1 MTPFT
6 AELIGTM
13 LLILLGDGV
22 VANVLLNDTKGH
34 NGGLIVI
41 TTAWGLAVY
50 VGVVVAGP
58 YSGAHLNPAV
68 TIGLALAGKFP
79 WASVPAYILAQM
91 IGALIGA
98 FLVWLMYYD
107 HFQRNN
113 KPDSILAVFCT
124 GPAIRNYTSNIVSE
138 LIGSFVLIFTVFY
151 IVGAEITPTKTPIGL
166 GSVGALPVALLVWVI
181 GLSLGGTT
189 GYAINP
195 ARDLGPRIFET
206 IVGFKNNG
214 LTDGSNA
221 WIPPVLGPLVGGVLG
236 AIAYDLF
243 IGRALVKAH
252 RIVTEQRPE
261 GMDAS
266 YKEAA

>member
-1 MTPFT
+1 MTAFM
-6 AELIGTM
+6 AEMIGTM

-22 VANVLLNDTKGH
+22 VANVLLNDTKGN
-34 NGGLIVI
+34 NGGLIAI

-68 TIGLALAGKFP
+68 TIGLAIAGKFA
-79 WASVPAYILAQM
+79 WAKVLPYIAAQM
-91 IGALIGA
+91 LGAFIGA

-107 HFQRNN
+107 HFQRTN

-124 GPAIRNYTSNIVSE
+124 GPAIRNYTSNIISE
-138 LIGSFVLIFTVFY
+138 IIGAFVLIFTVFY
-151 IVGAEITPTKTPIGL
+151 IAGAEITPTKTPIGL

-195 ARDLGPRIFET
+195 ARDLGPRIIHFLVPIKSKGT
-206 IVGFKNNG
+206 S
-214 LTDGSNA
+214 DWAYA
-221 WIPPVLGPLVGGVLG
+221 WIPVLGPIAGA
-236 AIAYDLF
+236 AIA
-243 IGRALVKAH
+243 ALVYLNLP
-252 RIVTEQRPE
+252 R
-261 GMDAS
+261 
-266 YKEAA
+266 

>member
-1 MTPFT
+1 MTPFM

-22 VANVLLNDTKGH
+22 VANVLLTDTKGN
-34 NGGLIVI
+34 NGGIIVI

-50 VGVVVAGP
+50 VGVVVAAP
-58 YSGAHLNPAV
+58 FSGAHLNPAI

-91 IGALIGA
+91 IGALIGS

-113 KPDSILAVFCT
+113 KPDAILSVFCT
-124 GPAIRNYTSNIVSE
+124 GPAIRNYVSNITSE
-138 LIGSFVLIFTVFY
+138 LIGAFVLMFTVFY
-151 IVGAEITPTKTPIGL
+151 IVGAEITPSKTPIGL

-195 ARDLGPRIFET
+195 ARDLGPRIIHFLVP
-206 IVGFKNNG
+206 IKNKG
-214 LTDGSNA
+214 TSDWAYA
-221 WIPPVLGPLVGGVLG
+221 WIPVLGPIAG
-236 AIAYDLF
+236 AA
-243 IGRALVKAH
+243 V
-252 RIVTEQRPE
+252 
-261 GMDAS
+261 
-266 YKEAA
+266 AAFLYLQVHV